1 VYGPVLFHCGDTHIY
16 QDERVFKI
24 DSSSRVL
31 PFSKVST
38 LGELA
43 GGEFQWHGGVISK
56 VNGAIYGFPAH
67 ADAVLKIQPETGE
80 VSTIGDCRIEGFR
93 CVLLVACVFL
103 RVPLPSGKFARLKAE
118 SLARESA
125 CTA

>member
-1 VYGPVLFHCGDTHIY
+1 LF
-16 QDERVFKI
+16 Q
-24 DSSSRVL
+24 
-31 PFSKVST
+31 VST

-67 ADAVLKIQPETGE
+67 SDAVLKIQPETGE

-93 CVLLVACVFL
+93 CGPLLVVSTTL
-103 RVPLPSGKFARLKAE
+103 RLVGGLKETELGRYRGSHNQVIAT
-118 SLARESA
+118 L
-125 CTA
+125 CP